1 MSEQL
6 LSVTSNAALFD
17 LTPRFLDSSLHT
29 FFTKLL
35 PILPVIHRHT
45 FVYRECSAPLLL
57 NAISLGSLFI
67 GSEDASE
74 TVWFA
79 TTLVNR
85 QRLTFDP

>member
-1 MSEQL
+1 MTDVLLQL

-35 PILPVIHRHT
+35 QILPVIHRPT

-67 GSEDASE
+67 GTQDASE
-74 TVWFA
+74 TVHYTRA
-79 TTLVNR
+79 LSKGYS
-85 QRLTFDP
+85 

>member
-1 MSEQL
+1 MGLQL

-35 PILPVIHRHT
+35 HILPVIHKPT

-67 GSEDASE
+67 GTEDASE
-74 TVWFA
+74 TVRSAMDIWM
-79 TTLVNR
+79 
-85 QRLTFDP
+85 DHI